1 MTPASSPP
9 DYYNDLDLSFSK
21 AWDLIE
27 PGASKRTSPAHT
39 PVVGSV
45 DASGIAQLR
54 VMVLR
59 EANRD
64 TRILR
69 FHTDS
74 RSIKII
80 DFQNDNRVSILMYD
94 PTEKLQLRLF
104 GTAHIETDGLA
115 VDSAWIESTTF
126 ARRCYLADSAPG
138 SVSDAPTSGLPA
150 WIEGQQ
156 PSEDQLTVARANFAI
171 LWCQVEELEWL
182 YLANSGHRRARWT
195 WDDRLQIWSGRWLV
209 P

>member
-1 MTPASSPP
+1 MTPASSQP
-9 DYYNDLDLSFSK
+9 DYYDDLDLSFSK

-27 PGASKRTSPAHT
+27 PGATKRTSPAHT

-64 TRILR
+64 SRLLR

-74 RSIKII
+74 RSTKIS
-80 DFQNDNRVSILMYD
+80 DFRNNSCVSILMYD

-104 GTAHIETDGLA
+104 VTAHIETDGLA
-115 VDSAWIESTTF
+115 VDSAWIASTTF
-126 ARRCYLADSAPG
+126 ARRCYLAEAAPG
-138 SVSDAPTSGLPA
+138 SVSDAPTSGLPT

-156 PSEDQLTVARANFAI
+156 PVEDQLTEARANFAI
-171 LWCQVEELEWL
+171 LWCKVEELEWL

-195 WDDRLQIWSGRWLV
+195 WDDCQHTWSGRWLV

>member
-1 MTPASSPP
+1 MTLASSPP
-9 DYYNDLDLSFSK
+9 DYYDDLNLSFSR

-39 PVVGSV
+39 PVVASV

-54 VMVLR
+54 IMVLR
-59 EANRD
+59 DANRD

-74 RSIKII
+74 RSMKII
-80 DFQNDNRVSILMYD
+80 DFQNNSRVSILMYD

-104 GTAHIETDGLA
+104 GTAHFETDGLA

-126 ARRCYLADSAPG
+126 ARRCYLAESVPG

-156 PSEDQLTVARANFAI
+156 PSENQLTEARAIFAL
-171 LWCQVEELEWL
+171 LWCEVEELEWL
-182 YLANSGHRRARWT
+182 YLANSGHRRARWI
-195 WDDRLQIWSGRWLV
+195 WDAGQQLWSGRGLV